1 MTNVAV
7 VGTGHHVPERVVTN
21 DELTR
26 WMDTSD
32 RWIRERSGIRRRHWI
47 EPGTSLDD
55 LAAAASRLALQD
67 AGLEAGELD
76 LIILATISSDYGFPG
91 NGVLLQ
97 QSLGAETIGAL
108 DVRNQC
114 TGFIYGLTTG
124 AAYIKAGLARTV
136 LVVGAEIQSTAV
148 DLSTRGRDIAV
159 LFGDGAGA
167 AILQATGTGSD
178 LLASC
183 LHSQGE
189 FYRELWCEMPSCK
202 VTGRITPELIAAGRH
217 FPKMNGRAVFKHAVT
232 RFSEAINEVLDR
244 AGVGIEEV
252 SLVIPHQANQRIT
265 EMVAHRFKL
274 PPEKV
279 FSNIQEY
286 GNTTAASIP
295 IALDEAARSGRIR
308 RGDLV
313 LLVAFGSGF
322 TWGADLLRW

>member
-7 VGTGHHVPERVVTN
+7 IGTGHYAPPRVVTN
-21 DELTR
+21 DELTQ

-32 RWIRERSGIRRRHWI
+32 AWIRERSGIERRHWI

-55 LAAAASRLALQD
+55 LALAASRMALDD
-67 AGLEAGELD
+67 AGIPADALD
-76 LIILATISSDYGFPG
+76 LIIFATINSDCAFPG

-97 QSLGAETIGAL
+97 HSLGVPTIGAL

-114 TGFIYGLTTG
+114 TGFIYGLTTA
-124 AAYIKAGLARTV
+124 AAYIKAGMARTV
-136 LVVGAEIQSTAV
+136 LVVGAEIQSTAL

-167 AILQATGTGSD
+167 AILQATDTDSD

-189 FYRELWCEMPSCK
+189 FYDQLWCEMPTCK
-202 VTGRITPELIAAGRH
+202 IPGRITPEIIAEGRH

-232 RFSEAINEVLDR
+232 RFSEAIEEVLAQ
-244 AGVGIEEV
+244 AGVTIDDV
-252 SLVIPHQANQRIT
+252 DLVIPHQANRRIT

-279 FSNIQEY
+279 VSNIEEY

-295 IALDEAARSGRIR
+295 IALSEAVRAGRVR